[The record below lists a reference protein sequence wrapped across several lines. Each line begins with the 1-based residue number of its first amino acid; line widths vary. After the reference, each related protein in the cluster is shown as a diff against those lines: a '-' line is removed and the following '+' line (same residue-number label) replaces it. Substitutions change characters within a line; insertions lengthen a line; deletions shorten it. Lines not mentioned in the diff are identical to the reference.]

1 MPCSVANVDS
11 GSKLSFLRMDLD
23 DYLSRLNNDLDSQ
36 LSRFDQQFA
45 PDISSTNGDMP
56 GTDSLFC
63 PECGTRNPSSAN
75 FCCNCGTSLSDS
87 GGDGPSN
94 CDSEQTGDCET
105 QYGILYTDTVKLAQK
120 YGRPQDDVCAVLQN
134 FCEKAATYNMHW
146 ELLDAS
152 DYPDYFNFDDFWLE
166 HNELISDYF
175 EKSSIGYGM
184 KTPLFIIGG
193 HDVIPIPMVE
203 DVFGTADDGK
213 IPCDMCYGFTGN
225 FFSDL
230 WDGGDH
236 TITEDY
242 VRNTVSRLPLEDG
255 QLNSTL
261 EDDLEAYFDRCAGY
275 YCEGVAV
282 DKVMMTANASW
293 LPASKTMSEH
303 LPLVHHADDPDMVKH
318 GMYVS
323 PPVSAEDEETTEPVL
338 QTLEETGMLLFN
350 LHGASGH
357 NMPGFYNDRG
367 EAFSLDML
375 SESTARV
382 FNTVACYGARY
393 HGYGRDESML
403 LTSFYEDGFLLY
415 AGSLIPV
422 PMTEL
427 DVPDGVEVHEGSGSE
442 HLMPIFCMEQF
453 SGVPVGEAMM
463 RAKLEYFNT
472 FRHME
477 RDDFSLATMMMFGL
491 YGNPMLRLQ
500 RNEEVLRRARE
511 EHVLPVLPQNKQM
524 PIRMKRTQRV
534 ITCKEQASS
543 SLLDQVRSS
552 VDGNLAAIHQT
563 VQQHL
568 YEQLGL
574 EPRWLSHVDSFSIPN
589 GDGTSE
595 EGYSYAYE
603 DMSKAFA
610 RKSWVEVDKRGKV
623 KRVFETK

>member
-1 MPCSVANVDS
+1 
-11 GSKLSFLRMDLD
+11 
-23 DYLSRLNNDLDSQ
+23 
-36 LSRFDQQFA
+36 
-45 PDISSTNGDMP
+45 
-56 GTDSLFC
+56 
-63 PECGTRNPSSAN
+63 
-75 FCCNCGTSLSDS
+75 
-87 GGDGPSN
+87 
-94 CDSEQTGDCET
+94 
-105 QYGILYTDTVKLAQK
+105 
-120 YGRPQDDVCAVLQN
+120 
-134 FCEKAATYNMHW
+134 
-146 ELLDAS
+146 
-152 DYPDYFNFDDFWLE
+152 
-166 HNELISDYF
+166 
-175 EKSSIGYGM
+175 
-184 KTPLFIIGG
+184 
-193 HDVIPIPMVE
+193 
-203 DVFGTADDGK
+203 
-213 IPCDMCYGFTGN
+213 
-225 FFSDL
+225 
-230 WDGGDH
+230 
-236 TITEDY
+236 
-242 VRNTVSRLPLEDG
+242 
-255 QLNSTL
+255 
-261 EDDLEAYFDRCAGY
+261 
-275 YCEGVAV
+275 
-282 DKVMMTANASW
+282 
-293 LPASKTMSEH
+293 MSEH
-303 LPLVHHADDPDMVKH
+303 LPLLHHSNDPDVVKH

-403 LTSFYEDGFLLY
+403 LTSFYENGFLLY

-603 DMSKAFA
+603 DMSKAFV